1 MPGTRSVASR
11 PVREVAPP
19 TIEDVRA
26 AQERLRDV
34 LEPTPTVSSPKLD
47 ALLKLETL
55 QPTGSFKVRGAIAA
69 LTALARGERVV
80 TASAGNH
87 GLALAWAAER
97 LEIDATVV
105 VAETASEAKVEAIRR
120 LPARLV
126 VHGAGFDEAERHAL
140 ELAAA
145 EGARYISAYNDREV
159 IAGQGTLGL
168 ELLDTLGPGIT
179 IVCPVGGGGLAGGVG
194 LAASASG
201 ARVVGVVAAASP
213 AMRAALDAGGIVEV
227 EVRDTLADGLAGN
240 IEPGSVTFDLVREHV
255 EDVVAVDEPE
265 IAAAMQFLAQEQG
278 LVAEG
283 SGGVAVAAILAGR
296 VERRGTLVA
305 VVSGRNV
312 TDEVL
317 TRVLRA

>member
-1 MPGTRSVASR
+1 
-11 PVREVAPP
+11 VRGVAPP

-26 AQERLRDV
+26 AQERLREV

-69 LTALARGERVV
+69 LSALAPGERVV

-87 GLALAWAAER
+87 GLAIAWTAER
-97 LEIDATVV
+97 LGIDATVV
-105 VAETASEAKVEAIRR
+105 VAGTASAAKLDAIRR

-126 VHGAGFDEAERHAL
+126 VFGDSFDQAEQHAL

-145 EGARYISAYNDREV
+145 EGGRYVSAYNDREV

-168 ELLDTLGPGIT
+168 ELVDALGAHIT
-179 IVCPVGGGGLAGGVG
+179 IVCPVGGGGLAGGIG
-194 LAASASG
+194 LATAASG

-213 AMRAALDAGGIVEV
+213 AMRAALDAGRIVEV
-227 EVRDTLADGLAGN
+227 DVKHTLADGLAGN

-255 EDVVAVDEPE
+255 IDVVSVDEAE
-265 IAAAMQFLAQEQG
+265 IAAAMRFLAREHG

-283 SGGVAVAAILAGR
+283 SGAVAVAAVLAGR
-296 VERRGTLVA
+296 AERFGTLVA

-312 TDEVL
+312 TDEIL
-317 TRVLRA
+317 TWGLRA

>member
-1 MPGTRSVASR
+1 
-11 PVREVAPP
+11 VREVAPP
-19 TIEDVRA
+19 TIEDVWA
-26 AQERLRDV
+26 AQERLRAV
-34 LEPTPTVSSPKLD
+34 LEPTPTMSSRKLD
-47 ALLKLETL
+47 GLLKLETL
-55 QPTGSFKVRGAIAA
+55 QPTGSFKVRGALAA
-69 LTALARGERVV
+69 LTALAPGERVV

-87 GLALAWAAER
+87 GLAVAWAAGR
-97 LEIDATVV
+97 LGIDATVV
-105 VAETASEAKVEAIRR
+105 VAETASAAKVDAIRR

-145 EGARYISAYNDREV
+145 EGGRYISAYNDREV

-168 ELLDTLGPGIT
+168 ELLDALGADIT
-179 IVCPVGGGGLAGGVG
+179 VVCPVGGGGLAGGVG
-194 LAASASG
+194 LALAGSG
-201 ARVVGVVAAASP
+201 ARIVGVVAAASP

-255 EDVVAVDEPE
+255 DDVVAVDEPE
-265 IAAAMQFLAQEQG
+265 IAAAMRFLAHEHS

-283 SGGVAVAAILAGR
+283 SGAAAVAAVLAGR

-305 VVSGRNV
+305 VVTGRNV